1 MARPL
6 LLELCMLARNP
17 QLALSLGL
25 VLLGSL
31 FSSSCKG
38 GPDDPPNTI
47 FDAGP
52 EAIIDGAI
60 IPPDAV
66 PAATAEG
73 IDLLFV
79 IDNSNSMR
87 EEQASLV
94 ANFNRFVNVL
104 QELDSG
110 LPDIHIGVVTT
121 NLGAG
126 DNGIAGCEGQG
137 DNGILVNTPSSNA
150 CNTPSDRYISDVAG
164 SDGTRIRNYE
174 GTLAETFSCIA
185 EVGVTGCG
193 FEQPLEAMV
202 RALDGS
208 NPQNAGFLRP
218 EALLAVV
225 IISDEDDCSATNLGI
240 YNTDPAQDR
249 IDSELGFLSSFR
261 CFEFGVSCNP
271 DTPRTPGARSDC
283 SPRQDSPYMDDIR
296 VYADFLK
303 GLKDNPGNV
312 VVAGIVGNA
321 SPVSVSLNEGEPR
334 LDASCSSGSGDAA
347 PAVRLTAFLEQFPDR
362 NTVTTICNED
372 LSDGLTGIANLL
384 SNVIG
389 G

>member
-1 MARPL
+1 
-6 LLELCMLARNP
+6 MLARTP
-17 QLALSLGL
+17 KLALSLGL
-25 VLLGSL
+25 VLLGGL
-31 FSSSCKG
+31 VAASCKG
-38 GPDDPPNTI
+38 GPDDPEI

-52 EAIIDGAI
+52 VVIIDGAVVT
-60 IPPDAV
+60 PDAV

-73 IDLLFV
+73 LDLLFV

-94 ANFNRFVNVL
+94 ANFSRFVNVL

-121 NLGAG
+121 NVGAG
-126 DNGIAGCEGQG
+126 QFGISGCEGEG
-137 DNGILVNTPSSNA
+137 DNGILVNTPSGA
-150 CNTPSDRYISDVAG
+150 CNAPSDRYISDIAS
-164 SDGTRIRNYE
+164 SDGTRIRNYD

-225 IISDEDDCSATNLGI
+225 IISDEDDCSVSNVNM
-240 YNTDPAQDR
+240 YNTDLAQDR

-271 DTPRTPGARSDC
+271 DTPRVAGARSDC
-283 SPRQDSPYMDDIR
+283 APRQDSPYMDDVG

-303 GLKDNPGNV
+303 GLKENPGNV

-321 SPVSVSLNEGEPR
+321 SPVTVSLVDGEPR
-334 LDASCSSGSGDAA
+334 LDASCSAGLGGGAA
-347 PAVRLTAFLEQFPDR
+347 PAIRLTAFLEQFPDR
-362 NTVTTICNED
+362 NTATTICNDD
-372 LSDGLTGIANLL
+372 LSDGLAGIANLV
-384 SNVIG
+384 SSVIG
-389 G
+389 N